1 MGVTRASTKK
11 DVHYGNDFESTRNRV
26 DARQAG
32 KR

>member
-1 MGVTRASTKK
+1 MGVTRASTRE
-11 DVHYGNDFESTRNRV
+11 DVYYGNDFESIRNRV